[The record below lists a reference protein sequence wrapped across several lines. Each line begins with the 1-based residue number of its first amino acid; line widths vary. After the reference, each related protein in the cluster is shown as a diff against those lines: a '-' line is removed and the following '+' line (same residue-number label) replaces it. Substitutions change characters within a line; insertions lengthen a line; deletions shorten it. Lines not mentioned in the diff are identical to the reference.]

1 MKMAT
6 SSIDSA
12 LVNLVDEADDE
23 LATNQTAFD
32 STGMDGYSMETD
44 TDQLLE
50 EEPENQTKESPLTF
64 AFYTKLFDVD
74 TEEITDRLKWSLLP
88 RPDFTSSFAKK
99 KIRAKPDFYGPFW
112 ICVTLVFSVAIAGN
126 VASYFQY
133 QFTKTV
139 GSHWHYDFH
148 KVTLSAGIVFLY
160 SVLMPSGVFAALWS
174 NAPKDSTTKP
184 SLTELVCIFGYSLA
198 PLVPISILWLIQI
211 SMVQWALV
219 FVSFLL
225 SGGLLVLTLM
235 PIIEEFV
242 ASKSKAY
249 TIIAAI
255 LALHLI
261 LAAGFMLCF
270 FHVPA
275 GNVEVAMSSTTSKAI
290 DGKGVSTASK
300 IEVIKNDEAKNNANE
315 SKRDLKPT
323 TAKSNLMPKK
333 SDTNNTIIKE
343 EEKEKNLNLS

>member
-1 MKMAT
+1 M
-6 SSIDSA
+6 
-12 LVNLVDEADDE
+12 
-23 LATNQTAFD
+23 
-32 STGMDGYSMETD
+32 G
-44 TDQLLE
+44 
-50 EEPENQTKESPLTF
+50 
-64 AFYTKLFDVD
+64 
-74 TEEITDRLKWSLLP
+74 
-88 RPDFTSSFAKK
+88 
-99 KIRAKPDFYGPFW
+99 
-112 ICVTLVFSVAIAGN
+112 
-126 VASYFQY
+126 
-133 QFTKTV
+133 
-139 GSHWHYDFH
+139 
-148 KVTLSAGIVFLY
+148 
-160 SVLMPSGVFAALWS
+160 
-174 NAPKDSTTKP
+174 
-184 SLTELVCIFGYSLA
+184 
-198 PLVPISILWLIQI
+198 QI

-255 LALHLI
+255 LALHLV

-290 DGKGVSTASK
+290 DGKGVSTASQ

-323 TAKSNLMPKK
+323 TAKSNMPKK

-343 EEKEKNLNLS
+343 EEK